1 VLLGGAGEGVFKLEE
16 LSPRRLLR
24 GEDSVG
30 EPMRLTKVL
39 RKMDDVAEELDL
51 VVETQWHGESESS
64 TIRTVSE
71 KIFGA

>member
-1 VLLGGAGEGVFKLEE
+1 
-16 LSPRRLLR
+16 
-24 GEDSVG
+24 
-30 EPMRLTKVL
+30 MRLTKVL